1 MKKIAILGSTG
12 SIGTQTLDIVR
23 EQGDIQVVA
32 MAAGSNISLL
42 EAQMREVRPSLVSV
56 WDEKK
61 ASELRTN
68 TKDLGIKIVS
78 GMEGLLEVSVIPESE
93 ILVTAIV
100 GMLGIRPTIAAIKAG
115 KKIALANKETLV
127 TAGHI
132 IIPLAKEY
140 KVPILPVDSEH
151 SAIFQSLQGAGDN
164 KISRILLTASGGPFR
179 GRKADELKNI
189 QVEDALKHP
198 NWSMGRKITIDSSTL
213 VNKGLEVME
222 AKWLFDV
229 ALDQIQVVVHPQSVI
244 HSAVETKRL
253 STRKL
258 VLIALMTAITCI
270 FAPMAIPIPVSPVPI
285 SLTNLVIMISIY
297 VLGFKDAT
305 ISYIVYLLLGLVG
318 LPVFSG
324 FTGGLGKLAGPT
336 GGYLIGFIFL
346 ALIAGLFVDK
356 FPKNRILAVVGM
368 LIGMAITYIFGTEW
382 LAIQLKMSFVAAL
395 SVGVIPYL
403 AGDAVKIIIAIIV
416 GPVLRSRLSHMQ

>member
-1 MKKIAILGSTG
+1 MNLKERSSASRQTITTMNNTANST
-12 SIGTQTLDIVR
+12 T
-23 EQGDIQVVA
+23 
-32 MAAGSNISLL
+32 
-42 EAQMREVRPSLVSV
+42 
-56 WDEKK
+56 
-61 ASELRTN
+61 
-68 TKDLGIKIVS
+68 
-78 GMEGLLEVSVIPESE
+78 
-93 ILVTAIV
+93 
-100 GMLGIRPTIAAIKAG
+100 
-115 KKIALANKETLV
+115 
-127 TAGHI
+127 
-132 IIPLAKEY
+132 
-140 KVPILPVDSEH
+140 
-151 SAIFQSLQGAGDN
+151 
-164 KISRILLTASGGPFR
+164 
-179 GRKADELKNI
+179 
-189 QVEDALKHP
+189 
-198 NWSMGRKITIDSSTL
+198 
-213 VNKGLEVME
+213 
-222 AKWLFDV
+222 
-229 ALDQIQVVVHPQSVI
+229 
-244 HSAVETKRL
+244 TKRL

-318 LPVFSG
+318 LPV
-324 FTGGLGKLAGPT
+324 LGKLAGPT

-356 FPKNRILAVVGM
+356 FPKNKILAVVGM

>member
-1 MKKIAILGSTG
+1 MNLKERSSASRQTITTMNNTANSTTTKRLSTRKLVLIALMTAITC
-12 SIGTQTLDIVR
+12 IF
-23 EQGDIQVVA
+23 A
-32 MAAGSNISLL
+32 PMAIPIPVSPVPISLTN
-42 EAQMREVRPSLVSV
+42 LVIMISIYV
-56 WDEKK
+56 
-61 ASELRTN
+61 LGF
-68 TKDLGIKIVS
+68 KDATISYIVYLLLGLVGLPVFS
-78 GMEGLLEVSVIPESE
+78 GFTGGLGKLAGPTGGYLIGFIFLALIAGLFVDKFPKNR
-93 ILVTAIV
+93 ILAVV
-100 GMLGIRPTIAAIKAG
+100 GMLIGMAITYIFGTEWLAIQLKMSFVAALSVGVIPYLAG
-115 KKIALANKETLV
+115 DAVK
-127 TAGHI
+127 I
-132 IIPLAKEY
+132 IIAII
-140 KVPILPVDSEH
+140 VGPV
-151 SAIFQSLQGAGDN
+151 LN
-164 KISRILLTASGGPFR
+164 NTA
-179 GRKADELKNI
+179 N
-189 QVEDALKHP
+189 
-198 NWSMGRKITIDSSTL
+198 STT
-213 VNKGLEVME
+213 
-222 AKWLFDV
+222 
-229 ALDQIQVVVHPQSVI
+229 
-244 HSAVETKRL
+244 TKRL

>member
-1 MKKIAILGSTG
+1 MNLKERSSASRQTITTMNNTTNST
-12 SIGTQTLDIVR
+12 T
-23 EQGDIQVVA
+23 
-32 MAAGSNISLL
+32 
-42 EAQMREVRPSLVSV
+42 
-56 WDEKK
+56 
-61 ASELRTN
+61 
-68 TKDLGIKIVS
+68 
-78 GMEGLLEVSVIPESE
+78 
-93 ILVTAIV
+93 
-100 GMLGIRPTIAAIKAG
+100 
-115 KKIALANKETLV
+115 
-127 TAGHI
+127 
-132 IIPLAKEY
+132 
-140 KVPILPVDSEH
+140 
-151 SAIFQSLQGAGDN
+151 
-164 KISRILLTASGGPFR
+164 
-179 GRKADELKNI
+179 
-189 QVEDALKHP
+189 
-198 NWSMGRKITIDSSTL
+198 
-213 VNKGLEVME
+213 
-222 AKWLFDV
+222 
-229 ALDQIQVVVHPQSVI
+229 
-244 HSAVETKRL
+244 TKRL

-305 ISYIVYLLLGLVG
+305 ISYIVYLLLVG

>member
-1 MKKIAILGSTG
+1 MNLKERSSASRQTITTMNNTANST
-12 SIGTQTLDIVR
+12 T
-23 EQGDIQVVA
+23 
-32 MAAGSNISLL
+32 
-42 EAQMREVRPSLVSV
+42 
-56 WDEKK
+56 
-61 ASELRTN
+61 
-68 TKDLGIKIVS
+68 
-78 GMEGLLEVSVIPESE
+78 
-93 ILVTAIV
+93 
-100 GMLGIRPTIAAIKAG
+100 
-115 KKIALANKETLV
+115 
-127 TAGHI
+127 
-132 IIPLAKEY
+132 
-140 KVPILPVDSEH
+140 
-151 SAIFQSLQGAGDN
+151 
-164 KISRILLTASGGPFR
+164 
-179 GRKADELKNI
+179 
-189 QVEDALKHP
+189 
-198 NWSMGRKITIDSSTL
+198 
-213 VNKGLEVME
+213 
-222 AKWLFDV
+222 
-229 ALDQIQVVVHPQSVI
+229 
-244 HSAVETKRL
+244 TKRL

-297 VLGFKDAT
+297 VLGF
-305 ISYIVYLLLGLVG
+305 
-318 LPVFSG
+318 PVFSG

-356 FPKNRILAVVGM
+356 FPKSRILAVVGM

>member
-1 MKKIAILGSTG
+1 MEKTTAKHVST
-12 SIGTQTLDIVR
+12 
-23 EQGDIQVVA
+23 
-32 MAAGSNISLL
+32 
-42 EAQMREVRPSLVSV
+42 AQM
-56 WDEKK
+56 
-61 ASELRTN
+61 T
-68 TKDLGIKIVS
+68 
-78 GMEGLLEVSVIPESE
+78 
-93 ILVTAIV
+93 VT
-100 GMLGIRPTIAAIKAG
+100 
-115 KKIALANKETLV
+115 
-127 TAGHI
+127 
-132 IIPLAKEY
+132 
-140 KVPILPVDSEH
+140 
-151 SAIFQSLQGAGDN
+151 
-164 KISRILLTASGGPFR
+164 
-179 GRKADELKNI
+179 
-189 QVEDALKHP
+189 
-198 NWSMGRKITIDSSTL
+198 
-213 VNKGLEVME
+213 
-222 AKWLFDV
+222 
-229 ALDQIQVVVHPQSVI
+229 
-244 HSAVETKRL
+244 
-253 STRKL
+253 
-258 VLIALMTAITCI
+258 ALMTAITCI
-270 FAPMAIPIPVSPVPI
+270 LAPMALPIPISPVPI

>member
-1 MKKIAILGSTG
+1 MNLKERSSASRQTITTMNNTTNST
-12 SIGTQTLDIVR
+12 T
-23 EQGDIQVVA
+23 
-32 MAAGSNISLL
+32 
-42 EAQMREVRPSLVSV
+42 
-56 WDEKK
+56 
-61 ASELRTN
+61 
-68 TKDLGIKIVS
+68 
-78 GMEGLLEVSVIPESE
+78 
-93 ILVTAIV
+93 
-100 GMLGIRPTIAAIKAG
+100 
-115 KKIALANKETLV
+115 
-127 TAGHI
+127 
-132 IIPLAKEY
+132 
-140 KVPILPVDSEH
+140 
-151 SAIFQSLQGAGDN
+151 
-164 KISRILLTASGGPFR
+164 
-179 GRKADELKNI
+179 
-189 QVEDALKHP
+189 
-198 NWSMGRKITIDSSTL
+198 
-213 VNKGLEVME
+213 
-222 AKWLFDV
+222 
-229 ALDQIQVVVHPQSVI
+229 
-244 HSAVETKRL
+244 TKRL

-368 LIGMAITYIFGTEW
+368 LGTEW

>member
-1 MKKIAILGSTG
+1 MSYGRPITTMNNTVNSTTTKK
-12 SIGTQTLDIVR
+12 
-23 EQGDIQVVA
+23 
-32 MAAGSNISLL
+32 
-42 EAQMREVRPSLVSV
+42 
-56 WDEKK
+56 
-61 ASELRTN
+61 
-68 TKDLGIKIVS
+68 
-78 GMEGLLEVSVIPESE
+78 
-93 ILVTAIV
+93 
-100 GMLGIRPTIAAIKAG
+100 
-115 KKIALANKETLV
+115 
-127 TAGHI
+127 
-132 IIPLAKEY
+132 
-140 KVPILPVDSEH
+140 
-151 SAIFQSLQGAGDN
+151 
-164 KISRILLTASGGPFR
+164 
-179 GRKADELKNI
+179 
-189 QVEDALKHP
+189 
-198 NWSMGRKITIDSSTL
+198 
-213 VNKGLEVME
+213 
-222 AKWLFDV
+222 
-229 ALDQIQVVVHPQSVI
+229 
-244 HSAVETKRL
+244 L

-258 VLIALMTAITCI
+258 VLIALMTCNHLYLR
-270 FAPMAIPIPVSPVPI
+270 SYGDSDSGQPVPI

-297 VLGFKDAT
+297 VLGFRDAT

-356 FPKNRILAVVGM
+356 FPKNRILAVIGM

>member
-1 MKKIAILGSTG
+1 MNLKERSSASRQTITTMNNTANST
-12 SIGTQTLDIVR
+12 T
-23 EQGDIQVVA
+23 
-32 MAAGSNISLL
+32 
-42 EAQMREVRPSLVSV
+42 
-56 WDEKK
+56 
-61 ASELRTN
+61 
-68 TKDLGIKIVS
+68 
-78 GMEGLLEVSVIPESE
+78 
-93 ILVTAIV
+93 
-100 GMLGIRPTIAAIKAG
+100 
-115 KKIALANKETLV
+115 
-127 TAGHI
+127 
-132 IIPLAKEY
+132 
-140 KVPILPVDSEH
+140 
-151 SAIFQSLQGAGDN
+151 
-164 KISRILLTASGGPFR
+164 
-179 GRKADELKNI
+179 
-189 QVEDALKHP
+189 
-198 NWSMGRKITIDSSTL
+198 
-213 VNKGLEVME
+213 
-222 AKWLFDV
+222 
-229 ALDQIQVVVHPQSVI
+229 
-244 HSAVETKRL
+244 TKRL

-324 FTGGLGKLAGPT
+324 FTGG
-336 GGYLIGFIFL
+336 YLIGFIFL

-356 FPKNRILAVVGM
+356 FPKSRILAVVGM

>member
-1 MKKIAILGSTG
+1 MNLKERSSASRQTITTMNNTANST
-12 SIGTQTLDIVR
+12 T
-23 EQGDIQVVA
+23 
-32 MAAGSNISLL
+32 
-42 EAQMREVRPSLVSV
+42 
-56 WDEKK
+56 
-61 ASELRTN
+61 
-68 TKDLGIKIVS
+68 
-78 GMEGLLEVSVIPESE
+78 
-93 ILVTAIV
+93 
-100 GMLGIRPTIAAIKAG
+100 
-115 KKIALANKETLV
+115 
-127 TAGHI
+127 
-132 IIPLAKEY
+132 
-140 KVPILPVDSEH
+140 
-151 SAIFQSLQGAGDN
+151 
-164 KISRILLTASGGPFR
+164 
-179 GRKADELKNI
+179 
-189 QVEDALKHP
+189 
-198 NWSMGRKITIDSSTL
+198 
-213 VNKGLEVME
+213 
-222 AKWLFDV
+222 
-229 ALDQIQVVVHPQSVI
+229 
-244 HSAVETKRL
+244 TKRL

-318 LPVFSG
+318 LPVFS
-324 FTGGLGKLAGPT
+324 AGPT